1 MVVVKLFLVMCLLF
15 PSKSYGDMGDYA
27 NEYLLDLESRK
38 ASVFLSCCG
47 SKTDVNYTAILVF
60 EVDKKKGLLIEMN
73 KNIVVN
79 LANVSLENQGL
90 TIEET
95 HGGVFSYDRVKKLV
109 ANLVENCFYLM
120 TPFKAADIRKSK
132 RVPYCR

>member
-1 MVVVKLFLVMCLLF
+1 M
-15 PSKSYGDMGDYA
+15 
-27 NEYLLDLESRK
+27 
-38 ASVFLSCCG
+38 
-47 SKTDVNYTAILVF
+47 VF